1 MLASFCALTLISIL
15 SSASA
20 TLKNDGRYEAVHR
33 IRDDSNGT
41 TRPTTTSSDTTTLS
55 TVDVTSTIT
64 LGPSFGS
71 TGGLPII
78 VANETGLEY
87 ASSCNAAKQQW
98 VANTGMVFVSNST
111 FTTASQTV
119 NNSWS
124 MSDWTT
130 TSLSDSQI
138 YTMCDGYPRLNGT
151 TTVLSTRSIQT
162 ITWTTSFLTITPV
175 SRNVSAPTCTIGAE
189 DCSVLQAEYTTS
201 DVAYSSQLSQ
211 DQSAS
216 ITSTA
221 TKPTSPICGQ
231 PTLPPAVL
239 TTMIP
244 PACAVNTASLQLLY
258 WPVSTVSG
266 DLCHGNASTI
276 TATPT
281 IPGQPNTV
289 KYMNTTL
296 TSPTVYFEFKNV
308 GVFQQGI
315 NSLWCC
321 TDYVAS
327 QVYAIGTDYEAKH
340 SYQNTLL
347 PLPSASVSSR
357 CGLLGGGFGP
367 PQSMNYADFNVPVPA
382 SAYRCQP
389 KCWTN
394 DDLEQYATMSDFT
407 YEKYATENRCL
418 TIWDDYRPALAV
430 PTEFATVFPSAGF
443 KDGMSLA
450 CTFILNE
457 AGDNIFFDPPKALTQ
472 VQSADGPSAPAPVNA
487 GPTTST
493 QKISTTSLI
502 GSSGPVALVPAATP
516 DSPTAPIDSAI
527 PTPTVVEESTPT
539 APAQESNLDDSSEDS
554 IEPPSYPAQPID
566 PDDDL
571 DDPVQPDA
579 PADSPSAPAQAD
591 TTDDH
596 PATRTQPDQP
606 NNTPNELPDN
616 VDTAPVD
623 PPSAPTTPSVNDPED
638 ASSPDTAEPV
648 SPETSAAGVG
658 AIILSALGATS
669 TPNADSGSPVNNEDA
684 GAQLLN
690 SQTPQTATVRDQAFT
705 VVPEANDPSVVVVAN
720 GQTTATIA
728 PGETGTVGGQVVSL
742 APSASAG
749 IVIGSGNAAVTL
761 TPGGSPSGPASL
773 ASTSYKLPV
782 ITVGSAAISAN
793 SASQYVVGTQT
804 LAPGGSAVVVS
815 GTTYS
820 LDPSASALVANDV
833 TQSLQPDVS
842 AANTRSLLVAGDH
855 TFTPDSSSAIVIAG
869 QTLQP
874 GSQTVVAGTTYS
886 LDASASA
893 VAINGVT
900 QDLQPVSPATAIF
913 TANGQTFTARASSA
927 LVIAGQT
934 LQPGSEATI
943 AGTTYSLA
951 PSGSALVVNGATQT
965 AQSLA
970 LATSSD
976 APVFVVNDQAIHE
989 DLSSNAI
996 ISGQTLAPGSATV
1009 IDGTTYSLEPSA
1021 TALVVDGTTH
1031 TLQPAV
1037 GSILGATGS
1046 STPVGSATSSTGPA
1060 STNAA
1065 SGAPSRRV
1073 YDLLIP
1079 LSLWLLVG

>member
-1 MLASFCALTLISIL
+1 MLASLRALTLVSVM

-20 TLKNDGRYEAVHR
+20 SFKNDGRYEAVHR
-33 IRDDSNGT
+33 IRGDSNGT
-41 TRPTTTSSDTTTLS
+41 TRSTTTSSDTTTLI

-71 TGGLPII
+71 AGGLPTI
-78 VANETGLEY
+78 VANETGLAY
-87 ASSCNAAKQQW
+87 ASSCNAAKQEW
-98 VANTGMVFVSNST
+98 IANTGMVFVSNST

-119 NNSWS
+119 NVSWS

-151 TTVLSTRSIQT
+151 TTVLSTRSSRAT
-162 ITWTTSFLTITPV
+162 TWTTFYPVITPV
-175 SRNVSAPTCTIGAE
+175 SRNVSAPTCTIAE
-189 DCSVLQAEYTTS
+189 QDCSVLQAEYTTS
-201 DVAYSSQLSQ
+201 DAAYSSRLSQ
-211 DQSAS
+211 DRSAS
-216 ITSTA
+216 ITLT
-221 TKPTSPICGQ
+221 TIRPTSPISPICGQ
-231 PTLPPAVL
+231 PTLLPPVL
-239 TTMIP
+239 TSLGP
-244 PACAVNTASLQLLY
+244 AACAVNTASLQLLY

-308 GVFQQGI
+308 
-315 NSLWCC
+315 
-321 TDYVAS
+321 
-327 QVYAIGTDYEAKH
+327 YAIGTDYEAKS

-357 CGLLGGGFGP
+357 CGLLGGGFGG

-394 DDLEQYATMSDFT
+394 DRLEQYATMSDFT
-407 YEKYATENRCL
+407 YEKYATENRCS

-450 CTFILNE
+450 CTFILDE
-457 AGDNIFFDPPKALTQ
+457 SGDNIFFDPPKALTQ

-493 QKISTTSLI
+493 QNISTTSLI

-516 DSPTAPIDSAI
+516 DSPTAPIDSAN
-527 PTPTVVEESTPT
+527 PTPTVVENSTPT
-539 APAQESNLDDSSEDS
+539 APAQESNLDDPPENP
-554 IEPPSYPAQPID
+554 IEPPSYPAQPTNS
-566 PDDDL
+566 DDDL
-571 DDPVQPDA
+571 DVPAQPDA

-591 TTDDH
+591 TTDVD

-606 NNTPNELPDN
+606 NNTPNEVPGN

-623 PPSAPTTPSVNDPED
+623 SPPTPTTPSVNDPQG
-638 ASSPDTAEPV
+638 APSPSTAGPV
-648 SPETSAAGVG
+648 SPETSTPGVG

-684 GAQLLN
+684 DAQLLH
-690 SQTPQTATVRDQAFT
+690 SQTPQTATVGDQAFT
-705 VVPEANDPSVVVVAN
+705 VVPEANDPSVIVVAN

-728 PGETGTVGGQVVSL
+728 PGQTGTIGGQVVSL
-742 APSASAG
+742 APSTSAG

-761 TPGGSPSGPASL
+761 TPGGSPSGLASL

-782 ITVGSAAISAN
+782 ITVGSATISAN
-793 SASQYVVGTQT
+793 TASQYVVGTQT
-804 LAPGGSAVVVS
+804 LAPGGSTVVVS

-820 LDPSASALVANDV
+820 LDPSASGMVANDV
-833 TQSLQPDVS
+833 TQNLQPDAS
-842 AANTRSLLVAGDH
+842 AANTGSLLVAGGH

-913 TANGQTFTARASSA
+913 TANGQTFTAGASSA

-943 AGTTYSLA
+943 AGTTYSLV

-970 LATSSD
+970 PATSSD

-1031 TLQPAV
+1031 ALQPAT
-1037 GSILGATGS
+1037 GSTSGATGS
-1046 STPVGSATSSTGPA
+1046 GTQAGSATSSIAPA
-1060 STNAA
+1060 NTNAA

-1073 YDLLIP
+1073 YELLIP

>member
-71 TGGLPII
+71 TGGLPTI

-308 GVFQQGI
+308 
-315 NSLWCC
+315 
-321 TDYVAS
+321 
-327 QVYAIGTDYEAKH
+327 YAIGTDYEAKS
-340 SYQNTLL
+340 SYQNSLL

-394 DDLEQYATMSDFT
+394 DDLEQYATMSGFT
-407 YEKYATENRCL
+407 YEKYATENRCS
-418 TIWDDYRPALAV
+418 TIWDDYRPVIAV

-443 KDGMSLA
+443 KDGVSLA

-472 VQSADGPSAPAPVNA
+472 VQSADGPSVPAPVNA

-527 PTPTVVEESTPT
+527 PTPTVVENSAPT
-539 APAQESNLDDSSEDS
+539 APAQESNLDDTSEDS

-566 PDDDL
+566 SDDDL

-579 PADSPSAPAQAD
+579 PADSPSAPAQAA

-606 NNTPNELPDN
+606 NNIPNELPDN

-623 PPSAPTTPSVNDPED
+623 SPPAPTTPSVNDSED

-690 SQTPQTATVRDQAFT
+690 SQTPQTATVGDQAFT

-761 TPGGSPSGPASL
+761 TPGGSPSGLASL
-773 ASTSYKLPV
+773 ASTSYKMPI

-793 SASQYVVGTQT
+793 TASQYVVGTQT

-833 TQSLQPDVS
+833 TQNLQPDSS
-842 AANTRSLLVAGDH
+842 AANTGSLLVAGGH

-913 TANGQTFTARASSA
+913 TANGQTFTAGDSSA
-927 LVIAGQT
+927 LVIAGQI

-951 PSGSALVVNGATQT
+951 PSGSALVVNAATQSP
-965 AQSLA
+965 QSLA
-970 LATSSD
+970 PATSSD
-976 APVFVVNDQAIHE
+976 APVFMVNDQTIHE

-1009 IDGTTYSLEPSA
+1009 IDVTTYSLEPSA

-1031 TLQPAV
+1031 TLQPAT
-1037 GSILGATGS
+1037 GSTSGATGS
-1046 STPVGSATSSTGPA
+1046 IAQTGSATSSTGPA

-1065 SGAPSRRV
+1065 SGAPSRMV
-1073 YDLLIP
+1073 YELLIP

>member
-55 TVDVTSTIT
+55 TIDVTSTIT

-71 TGGLPII
+71 AGGLSHI
-78 VANETGLEY
+78 VANETGLAY
-87 ASSCNAAKQQW
+87 ASSCNAAKQEW

-119 NNSWS
+119 NVSWS

-130 TSLSDSQI
+130 TSLSDSQV

-151 TTVLSTRSIQT
+151 TTLLGTKSSRAV
-162 ITWTTSFLTITPV
+162 TWTTFYPIITPV
-175 SRNVSAPTCTIGAE
+175 SRNVSAPTCAIAE
-189 DCSVLQAEYTTS
+189 QDCSVLQAEYSTS
-201 DVAYSSQLSQ
+201 DAAYSSQLSA
-211 DQSAS
+211 DRSAS
-216 ITSTA
+216 ITLAA
-221 TKPTSPICGQ
+221 TRPTSPISPICGR
-231 PTLPPAVL
+231 PTLPPAVQL
-239 TTMIP
+239 SLIP
-244 PACAVNTASLQLLY
+244 AACMVNTASLQLLY

-308 GVFQQGI
+308 
-315 NSLWCC
+315 
-321 TDYVAS
+321 
-327 QVYAIGTDYEAKH
+327 YAIGTDYEAKS

-394 DDLEQYATMSDFT
+394 DNLEQYATMSGFT
-407 YEKYATENRCL
+407 YEKYATENRCS

-450 CTFILNE
+450 CTFRLNE

-472 VQSADGPSAPAPVNA
+472 VQSADGPSAPAIVDA
-487 GPTTST
+487 GPTTTS

-502 GSSGPVALVPAATP
+502 GSSGPVVLVPAPTP
-516 DSPTAPIDSAI
+516 DSPTVPIDSAI
-527 PTPTVVEESTPT
+527 PTPTIVENSTPT
-539 APAQESNLDDSSEDS
+539 APAQESNLDDSPEDS
-554 IEPPSYPAQPID
+554 IDTPSYPAQPD
-566 PDDDL
+566 TSDDDL

-579 PADSPSAPAQAD
+579 PDNSPTAPAQAD
-591 TTDDH
+591 TTDND
-596 PATRTQPDQP
+596 PATETQPDQSD
-606 NNTPNELPDN
+606 NNPDELPDN
-616 VDTAPVD
+616 VNTAPVD
-623 PPSAPTTPSVNDPED
+623 SSPTPTIPSVNDPED
-638 ASSPDTAEPV
+638 APSPDTAEPV
-648 SPETSAAGVG
+648 SPETSTPGVG
-658 AIILSALGATS
+658 AIILSALGATL
-669 TPNADSGSPVNNEDA
+669 TVNADSGSAVEDEAA
-684 GAQLLN
+684 GAQLV
-690 SQTPQTATVRDQAFT
+690 SPQTAQTATVGGQAFT
-705 VVPEANDPSVVVVAN
+705 VVPEPNDPSLVVVGN
-720 GQTTATIA
+720 GQTTATII
-728 PGETGTVGGQVVSL
+728 PGEIGTVGGQVASL

-761 TPGGSPSGPASL
+761 TQGNSPAGPASL
-773 ASTSYKLPV
+773 ASTSYRLPV
-782 ITVGSAAISAN
+782 ITVGSATISAN
-793 SASQYVVGTQT
+793 TASQYVVGTQT
-804 LAPGGSAVVVS
+804 LAPGGSDVVVS

-833 TQSLQPDVS
+833 TQNLGPDSS
-842 AANTRSLLVAGDH
+842 AADTGSLLVAGGH
-855 TFTPDSSSAIVIAG
+855 TFTPASSSAIVIAG

-874 GSQTVVAGTTYS
+874 GSQTVVAGMTYS

-900 QDLQPVSPATAIF
+900 QDLQPVSLATAIF
-913 TANGQTFTARASSA
+913 TANGQTFTAGASSA
-927 LVIAGQT
+927 VVIAGQT

-965 AQSLA
+965 PQSLA
-970 LATSSD
+970 SATPSD
-976 APVFVVNDQAIHE
+976 APVFMVNDQTIHE

-1009 IDGTTYSLEPSA
+1009 IDGTTYSLEPFA

-1031 TLQPAV
+1031 TLQPA
-1037 GSILGATGS
+1037 TS
-1046 STPVGSATSSTGPA
+1046 STSGTTGSATQTGSAMSSTGPT

-1065 SGAPSRRV
+1065 TGAPSRSM
-1073 YDLLIP
+1073 YELLVP
-1079 LSLWLLVG
+1079 LSLWLLVA

>member
-71 TGGLPII
+71 TGGLPTI

-98 VANTGMVFVSNST
+98 VANTGMVIVSNST
-111 FTTASQTV
+111 FTTASQTM

-239 TTMIP
+239 TSMIP

-308 GVFQQGI
+308 
-315 NSLWCC
+315 
-321 TDYVAS
+321 
-327 QVYAIGTDYEAKH
+327 YAIGTDYEAKS

-394 DDLEQYATMSDFT
+394 DDLEQYATMSGFT
-407 YEKYATENRCL
+407 YEKYATENRCS

-516 DSPTAPIDSAI
+516 DSPTAPMDSAV
-527 PTPTVVEESTPT
+527 PTPTVVENSTPT

-566 PDDDL
+566 SDDDL
-571 DDPVQPDA
+571 NDPVQPDA

-591 TTDDH
+591 TTDDDS
-596 PATRTQPDQP
+596 ATQTQPDQS
-606 NNTPNELPDN
+606 NNDPNEIPDI
-616 VDTAPVD
+616 VDPATVD
-623 PPSAPTTPSVNDPED
+623 PPQTPTTPSANDPQG
-638 ASSPDTAEPV
+638 APSPSTAEPV
-648 SPETSAAGVG
+648 PPKTSAAGVG

-669 TPNADSGSPVNNEDA
+669 TPNADSSSPVNDEDA
-684 GAQLLN
+684 GAQLLD
-690 SQTPQTATVRDQAFT
+690 SQTPQTATVGDQVFT
-705 VVPEANDPSVVVVAN
+705 VVPEANDPSIIVVAN

-742 APSASAG
+742 AQSASAG
-749 IVIGSGNAAVTL
+749 IVIGSANAAVTL
-761 TPGGSPSGPASL
+761 TPGGSPAGPASL
-773 ASTSYKLPV
+773 ASSSYKLPV
-782 ITVGSAAISAN
+782 ITVGSATVSAN
-793 SASQYVVGTQT
+793 TASQYVVGTQT

-820 LDPSASALVANDV
+820 LDSSASVLVANDV
-833 TQSLQPDVS
+833 TQNLQPDSS
-842 AANTRSLLVAGDH
+842 AANTGSLLVAGGH

-913 TANGQTFTARASSA
+913 TANGQTFTVGASSA

-970 LATSSD
+970 PATSSD

-989 DLSSNAI
+989 DSSSNAI

-1031 TLQPAV
+1031 TLQSAT
-1037 GSILGATGS
+1037 GSTPGATGS
-1046 STPVGSATSSTGPA
+1046 IAQTGSATSSTGPA

-1065 SGAPSRRV
+1065 SGAPSRMV
-1073 YDLLIP
+1073 YELLIP